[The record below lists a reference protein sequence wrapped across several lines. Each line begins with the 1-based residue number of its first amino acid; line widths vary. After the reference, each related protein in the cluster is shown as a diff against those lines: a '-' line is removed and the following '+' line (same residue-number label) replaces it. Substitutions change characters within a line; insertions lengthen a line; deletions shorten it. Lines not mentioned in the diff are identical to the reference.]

1 MECLFMFLLFSGFFR
16 VDIFVPCGN
25 TDVNGF
31 YIAMSDDQS
40 DVQFDSKGHQWLL
53 DRPI

>member
-1 MECLFMFLLFSGFFR
+1 MFLHISSVFR

-31 YIAMSDDQS
+31 YIAMSDGQS
-40 DVQFDSKGHQWLL
+40 DDPFDSKGHQWLL